1 MAYQKLQVGTGIPVI
16 PSDTIDIPAVSGPAV
31 DSTQTS
37 VPPLGTVL
45 VDTTQD
51 FTSIVGLVGSTV
63 VTNGGIAR
71 VASITSATALVL
83 DASITDTGGAVL
95 TYQIYV
101 GATNPGCVLYVG
113 NTGNLR
119 VLTSSNA
126 DLTFVGIPAGSFV
139 PVQVKRVFVAGTT
152 ATDIIALW

>member
-1 MAYQKLQVGTGIPVI
+1 MAYQKLQVGTGIAVI

-31 DSTQTS
+31 DSTMTSIPPTTS
-37 VPPLGTVL
+37 VI
-45 VDTTQD
+45 VDSTQD

-63 VTNGGIAR
+63 IVGTGIAR
-71 VASITSATALVL
+71 VASVVGPTQITLDDTIAGTA
-83 DASITDTGGAVL
+83 AAP
-95 TYQIYV
+95 YQIYV

-139 PVQVKRVFVAGTT
+139 PVQVKRVFAAGTT

>member
-1 MAYQKLQVGTGIPVI
+1 MAYQKLQVGTGIAVI

-37 VPPLGTVL
+37 TPPLGTVL
-45 VDTTQD
+45 VDNTQD
-51 FTSIVGLVGSTV
+51 FTAIVGLVGSTV
-63 VTNGGIAR
+63 ISNGGIAR
-71 VASITSATALVL
+71 VASVTSPTALQL
-83 DASITDTGGAVL
+83 DAAITDTGGTNLA
-95 TYQIYV
+95 YQIYV
-101 GATNPGCVLYVG
+101 GAVNNGCVLYVG

-119 VLTSSNA
+119 VLTSSSA

-139 PVQVKRVFVAGTT
+139 PVQVKRVFAAGTT

>member
-1 MAYQKLQVGTGIPVI
+1 MAYQKLQVGTGIAVI
-16 PSDTIDIPAVSGPAV
+16 PSDTIDIPAVSGPVV
-31 DSTQTS
+31 DSTMSQS
-37 VPPLGTVL
+37 PPSTTVL
-45 VDTTQD
+45 VDDTQD
-51 FTSIVGLVGSTV
+51 FTAIVGLVGSPVIVGT
-63 VTNGGIAR
+63 GIAR
-71 VASITSATALVL
+71 VASVTNATTITL
-83 DASITDTGGAVL
+83 DDGILDLAAAVG
-95 TYQIYV
+95 YKIYV

-139 PVQVKRVFVAGTT
+139 PVQVKRVFATNTT